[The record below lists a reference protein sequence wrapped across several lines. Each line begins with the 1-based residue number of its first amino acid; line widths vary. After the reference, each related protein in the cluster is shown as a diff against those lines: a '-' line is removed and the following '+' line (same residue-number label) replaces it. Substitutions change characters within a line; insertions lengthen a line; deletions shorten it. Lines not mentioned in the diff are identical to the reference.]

1 MKYRFV
7 RYRFVRHWFRFL
19 SRPWINTDILVNIL
33 SPRRLEDVFKKS
45 WRHLARRLQD
55 VFKTFSRRI
64 FKTSWRLL
72 GRRKIVTPKTCWR
85 RLEDQQMFAGLV
97 QFNKREKYP
106 WKSVPLQACNFTEAT
121 LLQGCFSRF
130 LNCTNCI
137 KLRKGSH
144 IIKIQLFF
152 ESKYFMWALGWMN

>member
-1 MKYRFV
+1 MF
-7 RYRFVRHWFRFL
+7 
-19 SRPWINTDILVNIL
+19 
-33 SPRRLEDVFKKS
+33 
-45 WRHLARRLQD
+45 
-55 VFKTFSRRI
+55 I
-64 FKTSWRLL
+64 FKTSSIRLQRNNSSSSKTSL
-72 GRRKIVTPKTCWR
+72 RRLANTSWKRLEDISQDVLKTSSRRFQDVFSR